1 MNSILTVEREPNL
14 AFQGILH
21 SFFHRLESGEG
32 VAIAFTSAN
41 SGEGVSYVSS
51 KIASQLSASCSGS
64 SLYLSSAQLCDESW
78 GAGRTSRLD
87 GFATGETVVSTTPWE
102 DWRTKVSKIR
112 SRYRYSIIDCPALST
127 SSDVLSLAPHLDGIV
142 VVVAANETHKTQ
154 IANVERQI
162 HMVNGKILGYLLN
175 KRKYMVPDW
184 LYKRL

>member
-1 MNSILTVEREPNL
+1 MNSILTAEREPNF

-21 SFFHRLESGEG
+21 SCFHRLESGEG

-41 SGEGVSYVSS
+41 AGEGVSYVSS

-64 SLYLSSAQLCDESW
+64 SLYLSSAQLCEESW
-78 GAGRTSRLD
+78 GARTSRLE
-87 GFATGETVVSTTPWE
+87 GFATGETFVSRTPWE
-102 DWRTKVSKIR
+102 DWRTKVNVIR

-127 SSDVLSLAPHLDGIV
+127 NSDVLSLAPHLDGIV

-162 HMVNGKILGYLLN
+162 QMVNGKILGYLLN

-184 LYKRL
+184 LYKRI

>member
-1 MNSILTVEREPNL
+1 LNSILTTENEPNL

-21 SFFHRLESGEG
+21 SFFHRLETGEG

-41 SGEGVSYVSS
+41 AGEGVSYVSK

-64 SLYLSSAQLCDESW
+64 ALHLSSTELCDEMW
-78 GAGRTSRLD
+78 GGRINRLD
-87 GFATGETVVSTTPWE
+87 GTSNGETFVSKTPWE
-102 DWRTKVSKIR
+102 DWRTKVSR
-112 SRYRYSIIDCPALST
+112 LRTHYRYSIIDCPALST
-127 SSDVLSLAPHLDGIV
+127 STDVLSLAPHLDGIV

-162 HMVNGKILGYLLN
+162 QMVNGKILGYLLN

-184 LYKRL
+184 IYKRI

>member
-1 MNSILTVEREPNL
+1 MNSILTAEREPKF

-21 SFFHRLESGEG
+21 SCFHRLESGEG

-41 SGEGVSYVSS
+41 AGAGVSYVSS

-78 GAGRTSRLD
+78 GGRTSRLE
-87 GFATGETVVSTTPWE
+87 GFATGETFVSRTPWE
-102 DWRTKVSKIR
+102 DWRTKVNMIR

-127 SSDVLSLAPHLDGIV
+127 NSDVLSLAPHLDGIV

-162 HMVNGKILGYLLN
+162 QMVNGKILGCLLN

-184 LYKRL
+184 LYKRI

>member
-1 MNSILTVEREPNL
+1 
-14 AFQGILH
+14 LH
-21 SFFHRLESGEG
+21 SCFHRLESEEG
-32 VAIAFTSAN
+32 VAIAFTSA
-41 SGEGVSYVSS
+41 SAGAGVSYVSG

-78 GAGRTSRLD
+78 GGRTSRLE
-87 GFATGETVVSTTPWE
+87 GFATGETFVPRTPWE
-102 DWRTKVSKIR
+102 DWRTKVNMIR

-127 SSDVLSLAPHLDGIV
+127 NSDVLSLAPHLDGIV

-162 HMVNGKILGYLLN
+162 QMVNGKILGYLLN

-184 LYKRL
+184 LYKRI